1 VWDMPLVSGPAATF
15 SHLQKAFTKALQL
28 LLQEKHQYQSV
39 DVDAGPDGDPVGE
52 IARSYWHPDGTRL
65 IDDPLSQPNAE
76 GMHALSFALPSIQI
90 WCEECQSGTLFKP
103 DVMRCRSVQGK
114 TPTEQSFLL
123 SYQCGDCSNRRI
135 TFLVT
140 RKAGCLELS
149 GRDPLE
155 TQKAPASLPRTVSRF
170 YADAQVAHHTGQ
182 SLAALCLL
190 RQFIEEFWLKIPDIQ
205 TALSLDPR
213 LRVDEIGD
221 LYERSLPLE
230 FRNEYPSLERCHQAL
245 TAAINGE
252 AVRPDVFPFCSS
264 EILDHMDGRRF
275 RRLAGSTASPFG
287 EGHVG
292 ATRLAVI

>member
-1 VWDMPLVSGPAATF
+1 MSPASGTAAPF
-15 SHLQKAFTKALQL
+15 SHLQKAFSKALQL
-28 LLQEKHQYQSV
+28 LLQDKHQYQSV
-39 DVDAGPDGDPVGE
+39 DVEAGGE
-52 IARSYWHPDGTRL
+52 GEAEEVAKSYWHPDGTRL
-65 IDDPLSQPNAE
+65 IDDPLSQPSGA
-76 GMHALSFALPSIQI
+76 GMQARSFALPPIQI
-90 WCEECQSGTLFKP
+90 WCEECQSGTLFKA

-123 SYQCGDCSNRRI
+123 SYQCNDCLKRRV

-140 RKAGCLELS
+140 RKGGCLELS

-155 TQKAPASLPRTVSRF
+155 TQKAPASLPRATARF

-182 SLAALCLL
+182 ALAALCLL
-190 RQFIEEFWLKIPDIQ
+190 RQFIEQFWLKLPDIQ

-213 LRVDEIGD
+213 LRVDEIGEI
-221 LYERSLPLE
+221 YERTLPID
-230 FRNEYPSLERCHQAL
+230 FKAEYPSLMRCHEAL

-252 AVRPDVFPFCSS
+252 AVRPDVFQFCSS
-264 EILDHMDGRRF
+264 EILDHLDGRRF

-287 EGHVG
+287 EVNVG